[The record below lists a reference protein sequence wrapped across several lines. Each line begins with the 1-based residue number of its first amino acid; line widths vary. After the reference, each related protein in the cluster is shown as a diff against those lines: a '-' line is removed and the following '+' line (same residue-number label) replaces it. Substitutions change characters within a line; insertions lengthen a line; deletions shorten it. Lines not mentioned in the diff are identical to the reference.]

1 MSAPSPR
8 CLQLTKFFPPVHGG
22 IESTV
27 WELTESLTQRG
38 WQVDVL
44 CANTGQRTVVDHL
57 PYRVIRAGSFGRL
70 LATSMSPA
78 LVWQMLK
85 LRHEHDV
92 IHVHLPDPMTNL
104 ALFIARPRA
113 RLVVHWHSDIVNQKR
128 ALKLYAPLQ
137 QWLLKRAGAIVVTSP
152 PYAQSSPWLQPF
164 LDKIHVVPSSIRDP
178 LEGQGQALAEKAA
191 AIRARH
197 EGKRIV
203 FALGRMIYYKGFDV
217 LVDAAALLPDD
228 TVVVIGGAGELLEP
242 LRERARSLGLADKV
256 HLVGRIA
263 DNDIAAY
270 FQAADVFC
278 LPSLLR
284 SEAFGLVLVEAMA
297 HSRPIVA
304 TNIPGSGVSWVNVHE
319 ETGLNVEPGD
329 APALAQ
335 ALRQVLDNPA
345 QAARYAANG
354 RQHFLQRFRAQT
366 MIDAVQAV
374 YASVGVSSPA
384 SVSHP
389 TPKAPQ

>member
-1 MSAPSPR
+1 MTLPSHR

-27 WELTESLTQRG
+27 WELTESLGRRG

-44 CANTGQRTVVDHL
+44 CANTTGRTVIDHM
-57 PYRVIRAGSFGRL
+57 PYQVIRAASFGRL
-70 LATSMSPA
+70 LATSMAPA
-78 LVWQMLK
+78 LIWQLLK
-85 LRHEHDV
+85 RRREHDV
-92 IHVHLPDPMTNL
+92 IHVHLPDPLTNL

-137 QWLLKRAGAIVVTSP
+137 QWLLRRADAIIVTSP

-178 LEGQGQALAEKAA
+178 LLNQGTALAERTAS
-191 AIRARH
+191 IRQRYA
-197 EGKRIV
+197 GKKIV

-217 LVDAAALLPDD
+217 LIDAAAHLPDD
-228 TVVVIGGAGELLEP
+228 VAVVIGGAGELLEP
-242 LRERARSLGLADKV
+242 LRERVGALGLSGKV
-256 HLVGRIA
+256 HMVGRIDDA
-263 DNDIAAY
+263 DIAAY
-270 FQAADVFC
+270 FQAADIFC

-319 ETGLNVEPGD
+319 QTGLNVEPGD
-329 APALAQ
+329 PSALAAALRRVLEDPALA
-335 ALRQVLDNPA
+335 ASYGA
-345 QAARYAANG
+345 TG
-354 RQHFLQRFRAQT
+354 RRHFENRFRAEM
-366 MIDAVQAV
+366 MIDNVQNV
-374 YASVGVSSPA
+374 YASVGVARPA
-384 SVSHP
+384 DQAHP
-389 TPKAPQ
+389 THAL